1 MFFRIVLYICNSIS
15 FIKMECNYESYHINI
30 LMQTYTTVEISY
42 DAYKHAYNHF
52 LKKKIHIKNEKKLF
66 TSSFSHLHTFTTT
79 SIDISMH
86 SHFVLHFLLCLSK
99 INIPLPSTLL
109 PSPFIRWIEKLF
121 TRTKSITNTKYLA
134 PRPIIII
141 ILGNSP
147 SRFILANEIT
157 RDEIIFCPQSKIN
170 IHLSTPMLASYPLI
184 PFASFFSFARN
195 LLLVETNCSITLAGK
210 IPSSM
215 YYNNPRNKRLWA
227 SLTRHGERNGGR
239 AKFWS
244 EISGKARVGR
254 FCSSVRRN

>member
-30 LMQTYTTVEISY
+30 LMQTYATVEISY

-147 SRFILANEIT
+147 SRFILPNEIT

-170 IHLSTPMLASYPLI
+170 IHLPTPIASIVSINPLRV
-184 PFASFFSFARN
+184 F
-195 LLLVETNCSITLAGK
+195 LLL
-210 IPSSM
+210 
-215 YYNNPRNKRLWA
+215 
-227 SLTRHGERNGGR
+227 R
-239 AKFWS
+239 AKS
-244 EISGKARVGR
+244 LA
-254 FCSSVRRN
+254 RRNELLDYISR

>member
-30 LMQTYTTVEISY
+30 LIQTYATVEISY
-42 DAYKHAYNHF
+42 DAYKHAYNQF
-52 LKKKIHIKNEKKLF
+52 LKKKIYIKNEKKLF

-121 TRTKSITNTKYLA
+121 TLTKSITNTKYLA

-141 ILGNSP
+141 LGNSP
-147 SRFILANEIT
+147 SRFILPNEIT

-170 IHLSTPMLASYPLI
+170 IHLPTPIASI
-184 PFASFFSFARN
+184 
-195 LLLVETNCSITLAGK
+195 VSINP
-210 IPSSM
+210 PSLPS
-215 YYNNPRNKRLWA
+215 R
-227 SLTRHGERNGGR
+227 
-239 AKFWS
+239 
-244 EISGKARVGR
+244 EIS
-254 FCSSVRRN
+254 CSSKRIARLH

>member
-30 LMQTYTTVEISY
+30 LMQTYATVEISY

-170 IHLSTPMLASYPLI
+170 IHLPTPIPSIVSINPLRV
-184 PFASFFSFARN
+184 FLLLRAKSFARRN
-195 LLLVETNCSITLAGK
+195 ELLD
-210 IPSSM
+210 
-215 YYNNPRNKRLWA
+215 Y
-227 SLTRHGERNGGR
+227 
-239 AKFWS
+239 
-244 EISGKARVGR
+244 ISR
-254 FCSSVRRN
+254 

>member
-30 LMQTYTTVEISY
+30 LIQTYATVEISY

-52 LKKKIHIKNEKKLF
+52 LKKKIYIKNEKKLF

-121 TRTKSITNTKYLA
+121 TLTKSITNTKYLA

-141 ILGNSP
+141 LGSSP
-147 SRFILANEIT
+147 SRFILPNEIT

-170 IHLSTPMLASYPLI
+170 IHLPTPIASI
-184 PFASFFSFARN
+184 
-195 LLLVETNCSITLAGK
+195 VSINP
-210 IPSSM
+210 PSLPS
-215 YYNNPRNKRLWA
+215 R
-227 SLTRHGERNGGR
+227 
-239 AKFWS
+239 
-244 EISGKARVGR
+244 EIS
-254 FCSSVRRN
+254 CSSKRIARLH